1 MRIQKKQEL
10 AQKRRWRVRS
20 KITGTASRPRMSV
33 CFTGQHI
40 YVQFIDDEAGRTLA
54 SATTRSANLAKGSE
68 KVSANVAG
76 AIKVGQMA
84 AEAAKAQGIA
94 VVVFDRG
101 SARYHGKVKA
111 LADAAREAGL
121 KF

>member
-1 MRIQKKQEL
+1 
-10 AQKRRWRVRS
+10 
-20 KITGTASRPRMSV
+20 MSV
-33 CFTGQHI
+33 CFTGRHV
-40 YVQFIDDEAGRTLA
+40 YVQFIDDVNGRTLA
-54 SATTRSANLAKGSE
+54 AASSRAPGAVAAGKHAANA
-68 KVSANVAG
+68 AG
-76 AIKVGQMA
+76 AKRLGQLA

-94 VVVFDRG
+94 QVVFDRG